1 MRPLRRKR
9 PDTIAREAPTVVS
22 DPASSSRRATLKALA
37 AAAVYDVALAQ
48 ADISTGSRAKVLRY
62 PFEIAETG
70 FDPAQ
75 ILDLYSR
82 IVTAHIFDNFY
93 DYDHLAR
100 PFKFRLCTAA
110 AMPEVSEDFRVWT
123 VRIKP
128 GIYFQDD
135 PAFGGTKRE
144 LIAADYVYSW
154 KRVFDPRWKAPSL
167 ATLIELK
174 VLGLTELRDRTL
186 KEKQPFNY
194 EAPVEGLRALD
205 RYTVQFKLAD
215 PQPRLI
221 QTLAAGDLYG
231 AVAREVVE
239 AYGDAIGAHPVGTG
253 PFRLAEWRRS
263 SRIVLE
269 RNPNYRDVSYDAQP
283 NADDTEGQALLQKFK
298 GRKLPMVDRVEISI
312 IEEVQPRWLSFLD
325 RQQDLIYPLPFDFVN
340 IAAPN
345 GKLAPFLAKQDV
357 HLYRT
362 LNSDVTLTYFNME
375 NPVVGGYSA
384 DKVALRRAISLAIN
398 VDQEIRLY
406 WRGQAIPA
414 QSALMPYTVGYD
426 PAFVGVDAKY
436 DLPRARAL
444 LDLYGYV
451 DRNGD
456 GWRERPDGSPL
467 LLNWATTPDQRA
479 RQRDELRR
487 KDMNALGVRVSF
499 NPAKWPENLKN
510 ARAGN
515 MMVWSLAY
523 SAAAPDGQPS
533 FDGGATSHKGGQNLA
548 FFSDKKFDSI
558 YERIRVIPDGPE
570 RDKLFFEGKRVLAT
584 YAPYRYHVHRIYTD
598 LTWPWVEG
606 FRRPPYWSA
615 WWQYVD
621 IDVAGQAKASR

>member
-1 MRPLRRKR
+1 MTKL
-9 PDTIAREAPTVVS
+9 
-22 DPASSSRRATLKALA
+22 DPASSSRRTALKALA
-37 AAAVYDVALAQ
+37 AASLATPALAHTQ
-48 ADISTGSRAKVLRY
+48 TSNGSRAKVLRY
-62 PFEIAETG
+62 PFEVAETG

-75 ILDLYSR
+75 LTDLYSR

-100 PFKFRLCTAA
+100 PFKIRLCTAEA
-110 AMPEVSEDFRVWT
+110 RPEISDDYRVWT
-123 VRIKP
+123 VRVKP

-135 PAFGGTKRE
+135 PAFYGTRRE
-144 LIAADYVYSW
+144 LVAADYVYSW
-154 KRVFDPRWKAPSL
+154 KRVFDPRWKAPSV

-174 VLGLTELRDRTL
+174 ILGLTELRERAL
-186 KEKQPFNY
+186 KDKQPFDYNS
-194 EAPVEGLRALD
+194 PVEGLRALD
-205 RYTVQFKLAD
+205 RYTVQFKLAE

-221 QTLAAGDLYG
+221 QTLAGGDLYG

-239 AYGDAIGAHPVGTG
+239 AYGDAIAAHPVGTG

-269 RNPNYRDVSYDAQP
+269 RSPTYREVRYDAEP
-283 NADDTEGQALLQKFK
+283 NPEDVEGQALLQKFK
-298 GRKLPMVDRVEISI
+298 GRKLPMIDRVEISI
-312 IEEVQPRWLSFLD
+312 IEETQPRWLSFLD
-325 RQQDLIYPLPFDFVN
+325 KQQDLIYPLPFDFVN

-345 GKLAPFLAKQDV
+345 GKLAPFLAKQGAQ
-357 HLYRT
+357 LYRT

-375 NPVVGGYSA
+375 NPVVGGYTP
-384 DKVALRRAISLAIN
+384 DKVALRRAIGLAIN

-414 QSALMPYTVGYD
+414 QSALMPHTVGYD
-426 PAFVGVDAKY
+426 PAFVGAGGKY
-436 DLPRARAL
+436 DLAQARAL

-467 LLNWATTPDQRA
+467 MLEWGTTPDQRA

-487 KDMNALGVRVSF
+487 KDMNALGIRVNF

-515 MMVWSLAY
+515 MMIWNLGY
-523 SAAAPDGQPS
+523 SAAAPDGQEA
-533 FDGGATSHKGGQNLA
+533 FDSGSTSHKGGQNLSR
-548 FFSDKKFDSI
+548 FSNKKFDEI
-558 YERIRVIPDGPE
+558 YERIHVLPHGPE
-570 RDKLFFEGKRVLAT
+570 REQLFFEGKRLLAA
-584 YAPYRYHVHRIYTD
+584 YAPYRYHVHRILTD
-598 LTWPWVEG
+598 LAWPWVEG
-606 FRRPPYWSA
+606 FRRPPYWLA

-621 IDVAGQAKASR
+621 IDAAEQAKATQ